1 MCSQSLRCVRWI
13 DNPAE
18 CDHIQHACSVS
29 CYHPDV
35 DSVDCISSDHLGT
48 LSPSTQQPYK
58 GIKTNRRL
66 HDTQHVYL
74 HEDMCVVGSW
84 AMSLSGCVAV
94 LRVSNRSVQQ
104 AQTVLPRTRP
114 MKPRQSGRTI
124 SIRSA
129 KQYRSFHMPALVTPC
144 NEAGCCCDAALSQAH
159 YRSTVSI
166 IVSSC
171 RGINVTSNVRAPAHR
186 RTTV

>member
-1 MCSQSLRCVRWI
+1 MRWI

-58 GIKTNRRL
+58 GVKTNRSL
-66 HDTQHVYL
+66 HDTHNSTCMRPSVCGRELGHVPFR
-74 HEDMCVVGSW
+74 MC
-84 AMSLSGCVAV
+84 GCAASFKSIGPADVCV
-94 LRVSNRSVQQ
+94 RHTSRQG
-104 AQTVLPRTRP
+104 TRP

-186 RTTV
+186 CTAV

>member
-1 MCSQSLRCVRWI
+1 MRWI

-18 CDHIQHACSVS
+18 CDHITDACSVS

-58 GIKTNRRL
+58 GIQTYRRL
-66 HDTQHVYL
+66 HDTTDLVSC
-74 HEDMCVVGSW
+74 DADNDCVIVSW

-104 AQTVLPRTRP
+104 APAQEYCQGTRP

-129 KQYRSFHMPALVTPC
+129 KQYRSFHMPALITSVKRRAVAVTL
-144 NEAGCCCDAALSQAH
+144 LSAKHTTDRPGQ
-159 YRSTVSI
+159 
-166 IVSSC
+166 SS
-171 RGINVTSNVRAPAHR
+171 
-186 RTTV
+186 